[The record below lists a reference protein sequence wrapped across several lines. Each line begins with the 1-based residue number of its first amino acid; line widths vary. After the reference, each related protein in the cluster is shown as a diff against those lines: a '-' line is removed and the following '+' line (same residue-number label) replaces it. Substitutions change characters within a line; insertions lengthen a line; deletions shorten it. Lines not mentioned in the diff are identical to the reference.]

1 MNLGPALRVVATY
14 PISQGKIL
22 LHVARGSVVAF
33 RGDERSAIVNAAND
47 GCLGGGGVDGAIS
60 MAGGPMLAEDRV
72 KLPCV
77 KPGIRCPTGQAVTT
91 GPGDYGELS
100 VPFVIHA
107 VGPNYYSYSSN
118 DEPDELLHSAYQT
131 AMDECQKHEISK
143 VAFSLLSAGVF
154 RGSRSLQEVLTIG
167 IKSISSWV
175 KEAKEGSDTIYPQ
188 EVTLCGFTERETMT
202 LIDICDA
209 EFSLED

>member
-1 MNLGPALRVVATY
+1 MD
-14 PISQGKIL
+14 
-22 LHVARGSVVAF
+22 F

-60 MAGGPMLAEDRV
+60 AAGGSALAEDRV

-77 KPGIRCPTGQAVTT
+77 KPGVRCPTGQAVTT
-91 GPGDYGELS
+91 GPGDYGNLG

-107 VGPNYYSYSSN
+107 VGPCYYMYSSN
-118 DEPDELLHSAYQT
+118 EEADDLLHSAYQ
-131 AMDECQKHEISK
+131 ASMDECRKHEISK

-154 RGSRSLQEVLTIG
+154 RGPRSIQEVLTIG
-167 IKSISSWV
+167 IKSISSWAIST
-175 KEAKEGSDTIYPQ
+175 EPKEGSDTIYPQ
-188 EVTLCGFTERETMT
+188 EVTLCGFTERETEA

-209 EFSLED
+209 EFSLKD